1 MKMVDVY
8 RFKFKDD
15 SNDDSAETLG
25 EALGITKEVLDTF
38 VSHVLEIMRCT
49 NYSFLKTIRE
59 LVEKAE
65 TKDSAF
71 MFGCTYTTVK
81 RHLEEELEQL
91 KKIAQE
97 FSRGD

>member
-15 SNDDSAETLG
+15 INDDSAKTVG

-38 VSHVLEIMRCT
+38 LCHVFETLRCT
-49 NYSFLKTIRE
+49 NYSSIKTIRE

-71 MFGCTYTTVK
+71 MFGCTYATLV
-81 RHLEEELEQL
+81 RHLEEELERF